1 MDEKPSQRTVFRIV
15 RIGKDSYKNLDFD
28 APTAIAKEIV
38 RKINL
43 ILEGLTSG
51 AKTDYSE
58 WKEQTR
64 GRKGSK
70 TSN

>member
-1 MDEKPSQRTVFRIV
+1 MDGKHNFIV
-15 RIGKDSYKNLDFD
+15 REFD
-28 APTAIAKEIV
+28 CRTIPVLVEEIV
-38 RKINL
+38 RNINL

>member
-1 MDEKPSQRTVFRIV
+1 MH
-15 RIGKDSYKNLDFD
+15 
-28 APTAIAKEIV
+28 
-38 RKINL
+38 KINL

-70 TSN
+70 TSNGQLINVLSTLYNLSERLCA